1 MHKITLSL
9 RPIVSLIGSATH
21 RLSKCLKCIF
31 SPLVCKTNFTTQNS
45 TKFVKSIKDF
55 SISNSRKQ
63 MSFYVVSLFT
73 IIPLDLAKQSVHDRL
88 SSDSYLKVRTTL
100 SVPEVLK
107 AMDICFSSTSF
118 TLQTNH
124 MSADI
129 WHSNGLALISHHC
142 KRGNG
147 KARKKGLQ

>member
-9 RPIVSLIGSATH
+9 RPIVSLIDSATH

-31 SPLVCKTNFTTQNS
+31 SPLVCKTNFYHPNFD
-45 TKFVKSIKDF
+45 KFVKSIKDF

-100 SVPEVLK
+100 SVPKYWKQWTSALVRPLSPCK
-107 AMDICFSSTSF
+107 QTICQQIYGTP
-118 TLQTNH
+118 T
-124 MSADI
+124 
-129 WHSNGLALISHHC
+129 GLPLSPIIANAV
-142 KRGNG
+142 NG
-147 KARKKGLQ
+147 KARRKGLQ